1 MEEKLREFF
10 EAEISS
16 TAASLSKEQNLV
28 EQNNICWYALQRGL
42 GAVQLAQMCGMN
54 FQDAERMYEEYKM
67 KLEVLTFEM

>member
-10 EAEISS
+10 EAEVNF
-16 TAASLSKEQNLV
+16 TTASLSKESNFV
-28 EQNNICWYALQRGL
+28 ERNNICWYALQRGL

>member
-28 EQNNICWYALQRGL
+28 ERNNICWYAMQRGL
-42 GAVQLAQMCGMN
+42 GAVQLAQLCGMK
-54 FQDAERMYEEYKM
+54 FQDAERMYEEYKL
-67 KLEVLTFEM
+67 KLEVLTYEM